1 MSATLSSPVVFVG
14 GYGRS
19 GSTLIDML
27 LNRVPGIV
35 AVGELRH
42 AFGRALGD
50 NELCSCG
57 RPFRD
62 CPFWSAVL
70 GTAFPNGLDRDR
82 IHEAMQAINRVVATP
97 GLLSQRLM
105 SASMRKH
112 AEVYDHA
119 FSTLYASILTVS
131 GADVVVDS
139 SKYPAHGL
147 FLRTARSVMLS
158 TMLLVRDPRAVA
170 HSWQRRRL
178 RPEVHWERREMPRH
192 NVIRSALAWS
202 TSNALTRLLDDGT
215 TPFRVQ
221 RYEDLTERPAEV
233 MSEIASFALGRTVPP
248 DPLLFEARTGES
260 HTIAGN
266 PLRLAGEQLEVK
278 RDVGWQTEMSRAKQ
292 MAVAAICFRQMRRYG
307 YPVAPQRATAL

>member
-1 MSATLSSPVVFVG
+1 MNTVHSSPVVFVG

-19 GSTLIDML
+19 GSTLVDLL

-57 RPFRD
+57 RPFRN
-62 CPFWSAVL
+62 CPFWSEVL
-70 GTAFPNGLDRDR
+70 ASAFPNGADRER
-82 IHEAMQAINRVVATP
+82 IHEAMKAINRVVATP

-105 SASMRKH
+105 GTSMRAH

-119 FSTLYASILTVS
+119 FSALYASILKVS
-131 GADVVVDS
+131 GAQIVVDS

-147 FLRTARSVMLS
+147 FLRTCRSIALS
-158 TMLLVRDPRAVA
+158 AMLLVRDPRAVA

-192 NVIRSALAWS
+192 SVIRSALAWS
-202 TSNALTRLLDDGT
+202 ASNALTSLLDDGA

-221 RYEDLTERPAEV
+221 RYEDLTENPVEV
-233 MSEIASFALGRTVPP
+233 IAEIASFVLGRTTPP
-248 DPLLFEARTGES
+248 DLRLFEERSVES
-260 HTIAGN
+260 HSIAGN
-266 PLRLAGEQLEVK
+266 PLRLAGERLEVK
-278 RDVGWQTEMSRAKQ
+278 RDVAWRTEMSRAKQ
-292 MAVAAICFRQMRRYG
+292 VVVAAICFRQMRKYG
-307 YPVAPQRATAL
+307 YPVAPQKATKL